1 MPLTLPHFVTKSLN
15 NPAYCTCHY
24 LLFPRVFLFRGYLT
38 ILNTSVSGF
47 ASSGFDT
54 GIKDPFLESSTWVF
68 AAFTDFAHLSM
79 SFAILDTKNLKG
91 K

>member
-15 NPAYCTCHY
+15 NPAYCTCHCF
-24 LLFPRVFLFRGYLT
+24 LEFFLFGGYLT

>member
-1 MPLTLPHFVTKSLN
+1 MPQTLPHFVTKSLN
-15 NPAYCTCHY
+15 NPAYCTC
-24 LLFPRVFLFRGYLT
+24 LEFFLFGGYLT